1 MRDHGVD
8 LPPDKEALRQLLDL
22 EIGRRRRD
30 LDLLQAQAKLRNYFL
45 ENAYYDARVD
55 IDTEEDAADHSSRI
69 RFEVREGKPV
79 RVRRVDISGN
89 TATRE
94 DVIRFVNEQRCSFPD
109 LRDTIHEI
117 LAQGDLVA
125 VRFTRTATFDA
136 KWRDLE
142 PTRRTDSVSMFQL
155 VRIAGDQIA
164 ESWLVW
170 DSARL
175 EKLLG
180 IYGREFC
187 KEVYP

>member
-1 MRDHGVD
+1 MS
-8 LPPDKEALRQLLDL
+8 PEYNKALVRRWHDL
-22 EIGRRRRD
+22 ESWKDVEAIVEILAPDFIGHRLDRPKPQTRD
-30 LDLLQAQAKLRNYFL
+30 
-45 ENAYYDARVD
+45 
-55 IDTEEDAADHSSRI
+55 
-69 RFEVREGKPV
+69 
-79 RVRRVDISGN
+79 
-89 TATRE
+89 

-117 LAQGDLVA
+117 VAEGKLVA
-125 VRFTRTATFDA
+125 VRFTRTATFEGR
-136 KWRDLE
+136 WHELE

-180 IYGREFC
+180 TYGKGFC

>member
-1 MRDHGVD
+1 M
-8 LPPDKEALRQLLDL
+8 EAIA
-22 EIGRRRRD
+22 EI
-30 LDLLQAQAKLRNYFL
+30 L
-45 ENAYYDARVD
+45 
-55 IDTEEDAADHSSRI
+55 AADFHSHHLDHP
-69 RFEVREGKPV
+69 EPM
-79 RVRRVDISGN
+79 
-89 TATRE
+89 TR
-94 DVIRFVNEQRCSFPD
+94 DGVIRFVNEQRSSFPD

-117 LAQGDLVA
+117 VAEGDLVA
-125 VRFTRTATFDA
+125 VRFTRAATFEGR
-136 KWRDLE
+136 WRELE

-180 IYGREFC
+180 TYGKDIC